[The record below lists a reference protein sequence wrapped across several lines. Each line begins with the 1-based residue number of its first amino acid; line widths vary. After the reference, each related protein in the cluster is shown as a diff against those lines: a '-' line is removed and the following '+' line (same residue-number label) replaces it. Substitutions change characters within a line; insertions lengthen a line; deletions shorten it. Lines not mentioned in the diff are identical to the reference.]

1 MIFKGSRQIIIKR
14 GYALS
19 TDFVKVFMM
28 RYNKKKSR

>member
-1 MIFKGSRQIIIKR
+1 MIFKGNRQIIIKR

-28 RYNKKKSR
+28 RYNNKKSR